1 MGKLK
6 RSSRQRTTR
15 TVAREKR
22 KRKKSSGKKK
32 GKKDKGKK
40 GKKEEEEDE
49 GWKMQQSQFL
59 PVIDEAQKT
68 YETVW
73 EGRSE
78 AGNFAQKHDV
88 ELIKEDKRKEVESE
102 IRVQVDEIM
111 RQELKN
117 LKLAI
122 DRDKGKKGKKGKKS
136 GKKKT

>member
-1 MGKLK
+1 MGEDEEAGKGK
-6 RSSRQRTTR
+6 PE
-15 TVAREKR
+15 EK
-22 KRKKSSGKKK
+22 KASGKKK
-32 GKKDKGKK
+32 GKKEKGKK
-40 GKKEEEEDE
+40 GKKEEDEDE

-59 PVIDEAQKT
+59 PAIGEAQKT

-78 AGNFAQKHDV
+78 AGNFSQKHDV

-117 LKLAI
+117 L
-122 DRDKGKKGKKGKKS
+122 
-136 GKKKT
+136 